1 MYKVYFIQQAVK
13 GRKGIQPVKIG
24 FSKDPE
30 ARLKNLQ
37 TGSPNKLKI
46 RKVIEFETKR
56 EAEIVERCLHNIGK
70 KKYKKLEGEWF
81 LIYGS
86 WKAFI
91 EAGMKMAKDPIK
103 KHLGSRSRD
112 LS

>member
-1 MYKVYFIQQAVK
+1 MYKVYFIQQKQK

-24 FSKDPE
+24 YSLDPE

-37 TGSPNKLKI
+37 TGSPVKLKLC
-46 RKVIEFETKR
+46 KTIEVETKR
-56 EAEIVERCLHNIGK
+56 EAEIVERCLHRLGSK
-70 KKYKKLEGEWF
+70 KHRRLEGEWF

-91 EAGMKMAKDPIK
+91 EAGLKMAKDPIK
-103 KHLGSRSRD
+103 KSLEARA
-112 LS
+112 